1 MIAANAEK
9 TKAKKNHISN
19 KNKIK
24 EKLEHLRHYNQN
36 TKAIIIKK
44 QEAIENE
51 LREFSKRESFFNI
64 EQSEV
69 RKEIEKLEK
78 DKKNAE
84 SFFEIL
90 TESYVEEKKRISQ
103 IEINSSKEK
112 KFFQFMNL
120 ALLNREYKKLEAEK
134 K

>member
-1 MIAANAEK
+1 M
-9 TKAKKNHISN
+9 KAISN

-24 EKLEHLRHYNQN
+24 EKLEHLRHYNQD

>member
-1 MIAANAEK
+1 MK
-9 TKAKKNHISN
+9 V
-19 KNKIK
+19 K
-24 EKLEHLRHYNQN
+24 EILNSE
-36 TKAIIIKK
+36 I
-44 QEAIENE
+44 NE
-51 LREFSKRESFFNI
+51 VN
-64 EQSEV
+64 
-69 RKEIEKLEK
+69 KEIERLEK

-84 SFFEIL
+84 SFYEIL
-90 TESYVEEKKRISQ
+90 TESYIKEKQHISQ